1 MTKARD
7 LANVEAKATL
17 TDTQTLTNKTLT
29 SPVLGGTTTTASG
42 NLAVQ
47 PATYVLEVK
56 GGASTE
62 GAVQLNCAVNT
73 HGQIIKSQP
82 HAQAASNT
90 LLLPGG
96 TTIGNSNAV
105 LVSDTGTQ
113 SLTNKTL
120 TSAVLTGT
128 LTAGGSVGTNG
139 QFLQSTGTGVQYATP
154 SSGGMTLLNSGGT
167 TLTGASVTISSI
179 SQDYKNLYVLLKNV
193 VLSANN
199 ILGLRLNGDTGN
211 NYAFV
216 GISPS
221 SSGSS
226 TIIAGNPDD
235 KYTLARDVGTLTT
248 ALNKGQIE
256 FTITRYTD
264 TDQVAIFSNAY
275 SVHTNT
281 DFQST
286 FFTGVY
292 DCSAAITSLTVKPN
306 SGTFSGGTI
315 YVYGVN

>member
-154 SSGGMTLLNSGGT
+154 SSGSMTLLD
-167 TLTGASVTISSI
+167 TLTMSGASVTSSTFSSAYKALKI
-179 SQDYKNLYVLLKNV
+179 YVKNFIGSNNSQFD
-193 VLSANN
+193 
-199 ILGLRLNGDTGN
+199 LRMNADTGSNYSWVFYN
-211 NYAFV
+211 NGFAAE
-216 GISPS
+216 SL
-221 SSGSS
+221 SS
-226 TIIAGNPDD
+226 TALRIFNQTAETSVLRATHAIIDIMRP
-235 KYTLARDVGTLTT
+235 
-248 ALNKGQIE
+248 E
-256 FTITRYTD
+256 D
-264 TDQVAIFSNAY
+264 TDQVFLTYTGIHSGPG
-275 SVHTNT
+275 
-281 DFQST
+281 T
-286 FFTGVY
+286 FMEQFLGQGIY
-292 DCSAAITSLTVKPN
+292 NSSAAITSITLKNTGAQTMT
-306 SGTFSGGTI
+306 SGTAFI
-315 YVYGVN
+315 YGVN

>member
-113 SLTNKTL
+113 TLTNKTL

-154 SSGGMTLLNSGGT
+154 SAGAYTSLASGSIAAAA
-167 TLTGASVTISSI
+167 TGVDISSI
-179 SQDYKNLYVLLKNV
+179 SGAYKDLILIANGVSNTTSGENCNV
-193 VLSANN
+193 RFNN
-199 ILGLRLNGDTGN
+199 DSGN
-211 NYAFV
+211 NYQSAVFDRTNLGGAGLNTENKIAVAF
-216 GISPS
+216 
-221 SSGSS
+221 GSVPAN
-226 TIIAGNPDD
+226 TN
-235 KYTLARDVGTLTT
+235 
-248 ALNKGQIE
+248 GQIIVE
-256 FTITRYTD
+256 IPNYTD
-264 TDQVAIFSNAY
+264 TTSSQLVNATSFIGANVY
-275 SVHTNT
+275 FGIGSWNTNDAVT
-281 DFQST
+281 RVQLLFGGGAFDAGTYELF
-286 FFTGVY
+286 GV
-292 DCSAAITSLTVKPN
+292 K
-306 SGTFSGGTI
+306 
-315 YVYGVN
+315 